1 MVVGKAVAG
10 LRAVGS
16 WGWIWGSPQGPM
28 LGSLQTITRQTL
40 SLKRCDWT
48 VTKLDA
54 TFNHSM
60 GDEEK
65 AALRTEVEGRS
76 GFELQL

>member
-1 MVVGKAVAG
+1 
-10 LRAVGS
+10 
-16 WGWIWGSPQGPM
+16 M